1 MPTAQHA
8 VHPTS
13 IPAATPVEH
22 VPNVLHGVANSMR
35 SQASSPYW
43 ETPGLITP
51 PLTQSDAL
59 LNGYIQDCRR
69 LVGMEGVK
77 PHPEVIF
84 GPGCPNIRRLIET
97 HWNLA
102 SIVQQSPLPLSP
114 PAHPLVELATTLFDN
129 DGLVMTLER
138 VGSFLL
144 FQRILAWLVQPS
156 QETAAA
162 LGNHFAPTSA
172 QRTIPHGQWVDFL
185 MWAQLRDAVIQ
196 RQDVYAN
203 DDFRHLYNTSL
214 RLLNWAGGPSQA
226 LLPDY
231 ASGAIYLAQHFISH
245 VLNIDNWALE
255 ERFFRRYPELGG
267 LLPMVRQT
275 T

>member
-1 MPTAQHA
+1 M
-8 VHPTS
+8 
-13 IPAATPVEH
+13 EH